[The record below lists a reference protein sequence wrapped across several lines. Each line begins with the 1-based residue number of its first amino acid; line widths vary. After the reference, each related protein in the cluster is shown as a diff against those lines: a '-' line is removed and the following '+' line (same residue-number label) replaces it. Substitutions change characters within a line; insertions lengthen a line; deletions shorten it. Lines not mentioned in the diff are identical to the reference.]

1 MYFQM
6 TDTFKSNRNYISKA
20 CKNYKRGLDKE
31 ICMFG
36 YGSNYQNKDKEVKIN
51 MLIILF

>member
-6 TDTFKSNRNYISKA
+6 TDTFKSNRNHISKA

-36 YGSNYQNKDKEVKIN
+36 YGSNYQNKDKEIKIN

>member
-1 MYFQM
+1 MHFQM
-6 TDTFKSNRNYISKA
+6 TSTLKSNRNHTSKA
-20 CKNYKRGLDKE
+20 CKNYKRRLDKE

-51 MLIILF
+51 CQ